1 MMPRV
6 TARDPRPR
14 TMRAWT
20 FDATV
25 EAPGSARAA
34 LREFVGASAIDS
46 GDVDAMLLCVSEAV
60 TNAVLHAYPDGAP
73 AADVEVEAGLFE
85 TYLALTVRD
94 HGRGIGPRAE
104 SPGFGVGLPLI
115 AQIASSAQVHNRAS
129 GGTEI
134 TMRFE
139 L

>member
-1 MMPRV
+1 MMPAV
-6 TARDPRPR
+6 TASDPRPR
-14 TMRAWT
+14 FARAWR

-25 EAPGSARAA
+25 QAPGSARAA
-34 LREFVGASAIDS
+34 LREFVGASAIEA
-46 GDVDAMLLCVSEAV
+46 GDLDAMLLCVSEAV
-60 TNAVLHAYPDGAP
+60 TNAVLHAYPEGAP

-85 TYLALTVRD
+85 SHLALTVRD
-94 HGRGIGPRAE
+94 HGRGIAPRSE

-115 AQIASSAQVHNRAS
+115 AQMASSAEVQNRAS

>member
-1 MMPRV
+1 MMPGV
-6 TARDPRPR
+6 SPAPKARK
-14 TMRAWT
+14 AWR

-34 LREFVGASAIDS
+34 VRAFVASSALETAEL
-46 GDVDAMLLCVSEAV
+46 DAMLMCVSEAV
-60 TNAVLHAYPDGAP
+60 TNAVLHAYPDP
-73 AADVEVEAGLFE
+73 AAAGDVELEAGVFDDHLD
-85 TYLALTVRD
+85 LIVRD
-94 HGRGIGPRAE
+94 HGTGLAPRPD

-115 AQIASSAQVHNRAS
+115 WQMASEAEVHIRQA

-134 TMRFE
+134 TMRFQ

>member
-1 MMPRV
+1 MSAGPR
-6 TARDPRPR
+6 AKK
-14 TMRAWT
+14 AWR

-34 LREFVGASAIDS
+34 VRAFVGSCERLDVPR
-46 GDVDAMLLCVSEAV
+46 VDAMVLCVSEAV
-60 TNAVLHAYPDGAP
+60 TNAVLHAYPDP
-73 AADVEVEAGLFE
+73 ATAGEVELEAGVFDDHLD
-85 TYLALTVRD
+85 LIVRD
-94 HGRGIGPRAE
+94 HGRGLAPRPD
-104 SPGFGVGLPLI
+104 SPGFGIGLPLI
-115 AQIASSAQVHNRAS
+115 SQMASSARVQTGKS